1 MGACRLCCRCA
12 ATVAVFV
19 VAALLCLTVF
29 DADGVA
35 EKHGL
40 LPEHLRPS
48 RPIIL
53 RALNGVG
60 SVLGAWGLLQA
71 AVSLEPA
78 SLVEAACREAAKT
91 TTQPCALNLTA
102 PHVAVADSDGPG
114 AGGHGSDEDPN
125 AAPGS
130 WAEGLRQLTASLEAE
145 AKLTLLGRIVAR
157 GQITEALR
165 QRAVLIAYWATVDGG
180 TAAVARRIQRPVII
194 VGLPRTGTTMLQEI
208 LSQHPR
214 LRAPRTWELM
224 SPVPPVHYDPEAG
237 VVQDEQ
243 DLVRQTVT
251 AKAVDGSAVQP
262 RVDLVQWNIDQVG
275 RREKPSKKR
284 RLEKL
289 RVGDGGSRRAREE
302 ERRYREPGTH
312 NDRHRATETHRA
324 LYQSRRANVHHPSD
338 PPHPIT
344 HNTHFTFPVPPPLSL
359 LVPAPPARAHV
370 LEQYKSLAPGLDAY
384 HPIFATRP
392 EECLLAMSQTFDSQQ
407 FAATYNVP
415 SYMKWLLHLD
425 NHRRSM
431 RWHRRSLGTLQGPR
445 DGRRWVFKSPYY
457 LALLDDIRSVYP
469 DAVVIQTHR
478 DPSEVLASSASVHAK
493 TYGVVSDDLDL
504 KEIGQQQV
512 ENYRTLLSRATA
524 TRAAWKR
531 QEEIDRNSNS
541 NNDNTIEEAASPTAS
556 TTRSPWRVLDVHLA
570 DLQKDPVGTA
580 AALAKIIF
588 DEGAFST
595 ADEAAVVEAEA
606 TAAFTRWAANNGRGK
621 HGRHTHSQATFGID
635 VAGDPAFAEYAKMF
649 NVRAAR
655 RAAGATE
662 AGSNSGGGRG
672 GTGDTEGFRRDEL

>member
-1 MGACRLCCRCA
+1 MGACHLCCRLA

-29 DADGVA
+29 DADGVTQ
-35 EKHGL
+35 KHGL

-60 SVLGAWGLLQA
+60 SVLGACGLLQA

-78 SLVEAACREAAKT
+78 SLVEAACRDAAKT

-102 PHVAVADSDGPG
+102 PHVAFADSDGPG
-114 AGGHGSDEDPN
+114 TGGHGSDEDPN
-125 AAPGS
+125 AAPGI

-180 TAAVARRIQRPVII
+180 AAAVARRIQRPVII

-224 SPVPPVHYDPEAG
+224 SPVPPVHYDVEAG

-243 DLVRQTVT
+243 DLVRQTVK

-275 RREKPSKKR
+275 RREKPPKKR

-289 RVGDGGSRRAREE
+289 GDGGSRRARER

-312 NDRHRATETHRA
+312 NDKHRATETHRSP
-324 LYQSRRANVHHPSD
+324 YQAGEQTSTIHLTPRPPQYTTHTSRIPR
-338 PPHPIT
+338 
-344 HNTHFTFPVPPPLSL
+344 
-359 LVPAPPARAHV
+359 PPARAHV

-504 KEIGQQQV
+504 KQIGQQQV
-512 ENYRTLLSRATA
+512 ENYRTLISRATA

-531 QEEIDRNSNS
+531 QEETDRNSNSNS

-556 TTRSPWRVLDVHLA
+556 TTATATHSPWTVLDVHLA

-655 RAAGATE
+655 REAGVTE
-662 AGSNSGGGRG
+662 AGLNSRGRRG
-672 GTGDTEGFRRDEL
+672 GTGETEDTEGFRRDEL